1 MWLRN
6 LVFLGLLVAGVGSL
20 AAALFPTPTPPR
32 VRHFNAAEQ
41 QAVEFRTVVDRVDS
55 SFRKQWQE
63 LNLRPAQ
70 RADDLVVLR
79 GELED
84 LDALKADDLAPW
96 WTAHARPDQATLIF
110 AGKTRQPAFKPR
122 CSKLI
127 ASVAQV

>member
-20 AAALFPTPTPPR
+20 AAALCPTPTPPR
-32 VRHFNAAEQ
+32 VRHFNAVEQ

-70 RADDLVVLR
+70 RADDLQIAQRLS
-79 GELED
+79 L
-84 LDALKADDLAPW
+84 ALVGTIPSLQEIREFESRPADERLAW
-96 WTAHARPDQATLIF
+96 WLAGIF
-110 AGKTRQPAFKPR
+110 QDRRYADY
-122 CSKLI
+122 
-127 ASVAQV
+127 VAER